1 MEEYIADLQEQLITA
16 QHRFMKMHRD
26 LCFTGLRK
34 SEFVM
39 LEIIERE
46 NGNREQGVLASDIAK
61 RLRIT
66 APAVSKM
73 LRSMEEKG
81 YVERRVDE
89 KDRRNTRV
97 SITPDG
103 KEAEQQ
109 VRRQMQEFIT
119 GVIERLG
126 EERTKELIH
135 LMNRYT
141 EIMQEEKQI
150 FKYLAEHKGAVVMII
165 LLLVVQAYC
174 DLSLPSYTSDIV
186 DVGIE
191 QGGIEHEAMEEM
203 RKESFDTLCF
213 FVEDKD
219 EKTLR
224 DAYKLDEKTE
234 RYVRKSDKKED
245 IEKLDDILAKPMAM
259 VNSMKSSKEMDF
271 DQFLQGVKAGA
282 ITKDMIL
289 QQEEEALE
297 KYDNMSDSIVSQMAI
312 LYVQDEYKAMDYDT
326 NQIQTHYLWVTGAK
340 MLGLSILMVAAAIC
354 AGYFSSKTGAKIGM
368 DLRTRIFGKVLS
380 FSNRE
385 MDQFSTASL
394 ITRST
399 NDIQQIQMVSTM
411 LLRMV
416 LYAPIIGI
424 GGILKVVNT
433 KTGMGW
439 IIVVAVIAI
448 FVLVGILVVVAMPKF
463 KQMQTLVDR
472 MNLVSR
478 EILTG
483 IPVIRAF
490 SREKFEEKRF
500 EKANRD
506 LMQTQLFTNRV
517 MTFMMPTM
525 MLIMNAITVAIVW
538 FGAKGVDLGN
548 LQVGDMIA
556 FITYTMQIVMAFL
569 MLTMVSIMLPRAGVA
584 ATRIE
589 EVLDTEP
596 SIRDAEQTKGDEEDF
611 SGVLEFHDVGFAY
624 DGAKEEALSDI
635 SFTARPGETTAII
648 GSTGCGKTTLLNLI
662 PRFYDVTSGS
672 ITIDGID
679 VREMSQEKLRS
690 LIGYVPQKGVLFS
703 GTIAS
708 NLKFAGDQ
716 VSDEMMKEAADI
728 AQAVDFIEE
737 KEEKYNSPIAQG
749 GTNVSGGQ
757 KQRLSIARAIAKNP
771 KIFLFDDSFSALD
784 YKTDVALRKKLNERV
799 KDATVL
805 IVAQRISTILHA
817 DKIIVLEEGRIAG
830 IGTHEELLAGC
841 ETYQEIA
848 SSQLSE
854 AELKGGVR

>member
-1 MEEYIADLQEQLITA
+1 M
-16 QHRFMKMHRD
+16 
-26 LCFTGLRK
+26 
-34 SEFVM
+34 
-39 LEIIERE
+39 
-46 NGNREQGVLASDIAK
+46 
-61 RLRIT
+61 
-66 APAVSKM
+66 
-73 LRSMEEKG
+73 
-81 YVERRVDE
+81 
-89 KDRRNTRV
+89 
-97 SITPDG
+97 
-103 KEAEQQ
+103 
-109 VRRQMQEFIT
+109 
-119 GVIERLG
+119 
-126 EERTKELIH
+126 
-135 LMNRYT
+135 
-141 EIMQEEKQI
+141 KQI

-259 VNSMKSSKEMDF
+259 VNGMKSSKEMDF

-297 KYDNMSDSIVSQMAI
+297 KYDTMSDSIVSQMAI

-326 NQIQTHYLWVTGAK
+326 DQIQTHYLWVTGAK

-399 NDIQQIQMVSTM
+399 NDIQQIQMVSTI

-448 FVLVGILVVVAMPKF
+448 F
-463 KQMQTLVDR
+463 D
-472 MNLVSR
+472 LVSR

-517 MTFMMPTM
+517 MTFMMPMM
-525 MLIMNAITVAIVW
+525 MLIMNAITIAIVW

-596 SIRDAEQTKGDEEDF
+596 SIHDAEQTKGNEKEF

-784 YKTDVALRKKLNERV
+784 YKTDVALRKSKRCNRF
-799 KDATVL
+799 D
-805 IVAQRISTILHA
+805 R
-817 DKIIVLEEGRIAG
+817 
-830 IGTHEELLAGC
+830 GTEDQYDLTC
-841 ETYQEIA
+841 
-848 SSQLSE
+848 
-854 AELKGGVR
+854 R

>member
-1 MEEYIADLQEQLITA
+1 M
-16 QHRFMKMHRD
+16 
-26 LCFTGLRK
+26 
-34 SEFVM
+34 
-39 LEIIERE
+39 
-46 NGNREQGVLASDIAK
+46 
-61 RLRIT
+61 
-66 APAVSKM
+66 
-73 LRSMEEKG
+73 
-81 YVERRVDE
+81 
-89 KDRRNTRV
+89 
-97 SITPDG
+97 
-103 KEAEQQ
+103 
-109 VRRQMQEFIT
+109 
-119 GVIERLG
+119 
-126 EERTKELIH
+126 
-135 LMNRYT
+135 
-141 EIMQEEKQI
+141 KQI

-245 IEKLDDILAKPMAM
+245 IEKLDDILAKPMAL
-259 VNSMKSSKEMDF
+259 VTGKKSSKEMDF

-297 KYDNMSDSIVSQMAI
+297 KYDTMSDSIVSQMAI

-326 NQIQTHYLWVTGAK
+326 DQIQTHYLWVTGAK

-399 NDIQQIQMVSTM
+399 NDIQQIQMVSTI

-517 MTFMMPTM
+517 MTFMMPMM
-525 MLIMNAITVAIVW
+525 MLIMNAITIAIVW

-596 SIRDAEQTKGDEEDF
+596 SIHDAEQTKGDEEDF